1 MIATTIE
8 QSKHL
13 LELGLDPKTADM
25 FYFSYGMFRPM
36 KLHVGK
42 ILEDVVTGKRQWAIP
57 AWSLSALLE
66 VMPSNIKAD
75 EMQYYHHLEKSN
87 GFYTVSY
94 YFDDVDELYTLN
106 TTKVC
111 DDPVTAAYE
120 MVCWLLEQGLI
131 KKGGEE

>member
-25 FYFSYGMFRPM
+25 CLCKTAQGTWVLYGYVPSEYDA
-36 KLHVGK
+36 H
-42 ILEDVVTGKRQWAIP
+42 TIP
-57 AWSLSALLE
+57 AWSLSVLLE
-66 VMPSNIKAD
+66 VMPADIKLD
-75 EMQYYHHLEKSN
+75 GIQYYFHLEKNN

-111 DDPVTAAYE
+111 EMPIVAAYE

-131 KKGGEE
+131 KKGDEK

>member
-1 MIATTIE
+1 MITTTIE

-13 LELGLDPKTADM
+13 LELGLDPNTADM

-66 VMPSNIKAD
+66 VMKEYCP
-75 EMQYYHHLEKSN
+75 ELLFLEAYWFCRCDRVESE
-87 GFYTVSY
+87 Y
-94 YFDDVDELYTLN
+94 
-106 TTKVC
+106 C
-111 DDPVTAAYE
+111 DDPITAVYD
-120 MVCWLLEQGLI
+120 VLCWLLEQGLI
-131 KKGGEE
+131 KKIGNDD